1 MFVHVLST
9 HDVPFQKQNPLPDFA
24 FFKQLFSECNDEQLV
39 TFAMHFV
46 PSSDTKQPDKKELQL
61 AALAITFKGMPS
73 TVAKSQVFSTHFNV
87 VVFHKQTG
95 ELPSE
100 QLSEDNLAAQATGK
114 SMQPDTAPSTGF
126 AETQPD
132 L

>member
-1 MFVHVLST
+1 M
-9 HDVPFQKQNPLPDFA
+9 
-24 FFKQLFSECNDEQLV
+24 QLAAMCNDEQLV

-46 PSSDTKQPDKKELQL
+46 PSSDTKQPVKKELQVESL
-61 AALAITFKGMPS
+61 AVTFKGIPS
-73 TVAKSQVFSTHFNV
+73 TVATSQVFSTHFNV

-95 ELPSE
+95 ELPCE
-100 QLSEDNLAAQATGK
+100 QLSEDNLAAHVEGK
-114 SMQPDTAPSTGF
+114 SMQPDTDPLTGF